1 MREKHIDITTRAG
14 ATDTFVCYPERDGPY
29 PAVIFYMDAPGIRE
43 ELHDMARRIATVGYY
58 VILPNLFY
66 RSGRGALLTAEATVH
81 ESAEQQKMF
90 GLMATI
96 SNGLIAEDTAGLL
109 AYLDAQTDVKK
120 GPIGALG
127 YCMSGP
133 YAMVAAASYPE
144 RFGAA
149 LSFHGVPFVTDR
161 DDSAHLMMHR
171 IKALAYFGFGSKDF
185 LTPQTDIDILAA
197 ALKKTTLKYELEMYD
212 DCSHGFVF
220 PQRPLYNKQGSERHW
235 ERLFAILRRTLG

>member
-1 MREKHIDITTRAG
+1 MIEKNVDIAVKGG
-14 ATDTFVCYPERDGPY
+14 AADTFICHPERDGPY

-43 ELHDMARRIATVGYY
+43 ELYDMVRRIATVGYY

-66 RSGRGALLTAEATVH
+66 RSGRGALLTAEATIPD
-81 ESAEQQKMF
+81 SAEQQKMF

-109 AYLDAQTDVKK
+109 AFLDAQAEVKK

-144 RFGAA
+144 LFGAA
-149 LSFHGVPFVTDR
+149 VSLYGVPFVTDQA
-161 DDSAHLMMHR
+161 DSAHLMLDR
-171 IKALAYFGFGSKDF
+171 IKAVAYFGFGSQDF
-185 LTPQTDIDILAA
+185 LTPQKDIDIVAA
-197 ALKKTTLKYELEMYD
+197 TLKKTRVKYELEMYEG
-212 DCSHGFVF
+212 CNHGFVF
-220 PQRPLYNKQGSERHW
+220 PQRAHYNKTGAERHW
-235 ERLFAILRRTLG
+235 ERLFAILQRTIG